1 MKADVKNVLYQ
12 KTGVT
17 ISNLALNLLSKNKG
31 DRIPPISVYQE
42 EFNVARG
49 TIQNAFKYLK
59 KIGAISL
66 SHRGH
71 LGTYIKHIDYIKL
84 QENCLQSQIL
94 GIMPLPYSR
103 TYEGFATAIYKQ
115 LDKIKFNMAYSRG
128 AVGRINLVERGIYQ
142 FAIVSQYAAEYAIS
156 LGSNI
161 NIVMN
166 FGEGSFLSKHVLLL
180 KDKDKK
186 GIEDNMKVAYDEDS
200 LDQSIITKNII
211 KDKKVELVDIRVQQI
226 ISSIL
231 SGDIDAGVLN
241 YDDVLENYHLDNIN
255 IVFLSQD
262 EYSKLFSTAVLVTKK
277 ANTYLQEILNK
288 NISINYTIN
297 ILNQVKEGKLSP
309 YF

>member
-1 MKADVKNVLYQ
+1 MKTEINKVLYQ

-17 ISNLALNLLSKNKG
+17 INNLALNLLSKNKG

-59 KIGAISL
+59 NIGAIRL
-66 SHRGH
+66 SHHGYQ
-71 LGTYIKHIDYIKL
+71 GTYIEDIDYIKL
-84 QENCLQSQIL
+84 QESCVQSQIL
-94 GIMPLPYSR
+94 GIMPLPYSK

-115 LDKIKFNMAYSRG
+115 LNNLKFNMAYSRG
-128 AVGRINLVERGIYQ
+128 AVGRIKLVEIGIYQ

-161 NIVMN
+161 DVVLN
-166 FGEGSFLSKHVLLL
+166 FGESSFLSKHVLLL
-180 KDKDKK
+180 KDKNLN
-186 GIEDNMKVAYDEDS
+186 GIKNGMKIAYDEDS
-200 LDQSIITKNII
+200 LDQSIITKNLI
-211 KDKKVELVDIRVQQI
+211 KGKKVNLINIKVQQT

-231 SGDIDAGVLN
+231 SGEVDAGVLN

-255 IVFLSQD
+255 IIFLSEN
-262 EYSKLFSTAVLVTKK
+262 EYNKLFSIAVLVIKK
-277 ANTYLQEILNK
+277 GNNYLKEILSK
-288 NISINYTIN
+288 NISIDYTIN
-297 ILNQVKEGKLSP
+297 ILNQVKEGRLKP